1 MFTARFN
8 VRVTPEPLT
17 CPLNVKKRPMKFIFL
32 LLITLAG
39 VAFILPDL
47 DSKKINQ
54 VQVIGSHN
62 SYKQAIDPALF
73 TMLTR
78 TDSVRF
84 KAIEYSH
91 SSLTQ
96 QLDLGLRGL
105 EIDVYADQKGG
116 KYSQPLGLKLVK
128 GQPPYDPNGEMNAP
142 GFKVLHIQDID
153 FRSNCPTFAGCLDE
167 LKRWSDAHP
176 DHYPVFVTMN
186 AKDDTIKRPG
196 FVAPEAFTAN
206 VLNQLDSIVVRGMG
220 RSKLITPDD
229 VRGKRETLE
238 AAVLAGNWPTVKK
251 ARGKFLFVLDE
262 VGGKRAAYIAG
273 HPSLRGRA
281 LFTNSE
287 PGTPEAAFVILNNPT
302 QEEAQI
308 TSLVKKGYFVR
319 TRADADT
326 KQARQ
331 NDYRD
336 FEIAQQSGAQL
347 ITTDYYRPSTHFK
360 SDYVIRFNGGGYVR
374 LNPVSR

>member
-1 MFTARFN
+1 
-8 VRVTPEPLT
+8 
-17 CPLNVKKRPMKFIFL
+17 MKLSAVL
-32 LLITLAG
+32 LLSLVLA
-39 VAFILPDL
+39 AFAVPDL
-47 DSKKINQ
+47 DTLKINQ

-73 TMLTR
+73 RMLTR

-91 SSLTQ
+91 ISLTG

-105 EIDVYADQKGG
+105 EIDVYADDQGG
-116 KYSQPLGLKLVK
+116 KYAKPMGMKLAP
-128 GQPPYDPNGEMNAP
+128 GQSPYDANGEMNAP

-153 FRSNCPTFAGCLDE
+153 FRSNCPTFAGCLAE

-176 DHYPVFVTMN
+176 DHFPVYITMN
-186 AKDDTIKRPG
+186 AKDDVISRPG
-196 FVAPEAFTAN
+196 FVKPAPFTPD
-206 VLNQLDSIVVRGMG
+206 VLSRLDSTVLAGLG
-220 RSKLITPDD
+220 HSKLITPDD

-238 AAVLAGNWPTVKK
+238 AAVLAGNWPTVKS

-262 VGGKRAAYIAG
+262 VGKKRADYITG
-273 HPSLRGRA
+273 HPSLRGRT

-302 QEEAQI
+302 TGQDRIRE
-308 TSLVKKGYFVR
+308 LVKKGYLVR

-326 KQARQ
+326 RQARQ

-336 FEIAQQSGAQL
+336 FELAQQTGAQI
-347 ITTDYYRPSTHFK
+347 ITTDYYHPSTFFT
-360 SDYVIRFNGGGYVR
+360 SDYVIKFADGTYVR
-374 LNPVSR
+374 PTK

>member
-1 MFTARFN
+1 
-8 VRVTPEPLT
+8 
-17 CPLNVKKRPMKFIFL
+17 MKIGL
-32 LLITLAG
+32 LLLATFAVTTL
-39 VAFILPDL
+39 VVPDL

-73 TMLTR
+73 AMLSR
-78 TDSVRF
+78 TDSTRF

-91 SSLTQ
+91 LSLAE

-116 KYSQPLGLKLVK
+116 KYAQPLGLKLAS
-128 GQPPYDPNGEMNAP
+128 GQPPYNANGEMNAP

-153 FRSNCPTFAGCLDE
+153 FRSNCPTFAGCLAE

-196 FVAPEAFTAN
+196 FVLPEAFTAN
-206 VLNQLDSIVVRGMG
+206 VLNQLDSAILHGMG
-220 RSKLITPDD
+220 RTKLITPNDI
-229 VRGKRETLE
+229 RGNHKTLE
-238 AAVLAGNWPTVKK
+238 AAVLAGNWPVVKQ

-262 VGGKRAAYIAG
+262 VGTKRAAYIAG
-273 HPSLRGRA
+273 HPSLQGRV

-287 PGTPEAAFVILNNPT
+287 PGTPEAAFIILNNPT
-302 QEEAQI
+302 QDEARI
-308 TSLVKKGYFVR
+308 TELVKKGYLVR

-336 FEIAQQSGAQL
+336 FEIAQRSGAQI

-360 SDYVIRFNGGGYVR
+360 SDYVVRFNDGGYVR
-374 LNPVSR
+374 PDPVLK

>member
-1 MFTARFN
+1 
-8 VRVTPEPLT
+8 
-17 CPLNVKKRPMKFIFL
+17 MKLAAVLLFSLIVAPFI
-32 LLITLAG
+32 
-39 VAFILPDL
+39 VPDL
-47 DSKKINQ
+47 NGLKINQ
-54 VQVIGSHN
+54 VQVIGTHN

-91 SSLTQ
+91 ISLTG

-105 EIDVYADQKGG
+105 EIDVYEDEKGG
-116 KYSQPLGLKLVK
+116 KYAKPLGMKLAPD
-128 GQPPYDPNGEMNAP
+128 QPPYDADGEMNAP

-153 FRSNCPTFAGCLDE
+153 FRSSCPTFAGCLME

-176 DHYPVFVTMN
+176 NHFPVYITMN
-186 AKDDTIKRPG
+186 AKDDVINRPG
-196 FVAPEAFTAN
+196 FVKPDPFTAE
-206 VLNQLDSIVVRGMG
+206 VLNRLDSTILAGLG
-220 RSKLITPDD
+220 RSKLIIPDD
-229 VRGKRETLE
+229 VRGTNQTLE
-238 AAVLAGNWPTVKK
+238 AAVLAGNWPTVKS
-251 ARGKFLFVLDE
+251 ARNKFLFVLDE
-262 VGGKRAAYIAG
+262 VGKKRADYIAG
-273 HPSLRGRA
+273 HPSLQGRT

-302 QEEAQI
+302 TDQARIRE
-308 TSLVKKGYFVR
+308 LVKKGYLVR

-336 FEIAQQSGAQL
+336 FEIAQQTGAQI
-347 ITTDYYRPSTHFK
+347 ITTDYYQPSTFFK
-360 SDYVIRFNGGGYVR
+360 SNYVVKFADGTYVR
-374 LNPVSR
+374 AMK

>member
-1 MFTARFN
+1 
-8 VRVTPEPLT
+8 
-17 CPLNVKKRPMKFIFL
+17 MKLSAVL
-32 LLITLAG
+32 LLSLVIA
-39 VAFILPDL
+39 AFTVPDL
-47 DSKKINQ
+47 DGLKINQ

-78 TDSVRF
+78 TDSIRF

-91 SSLTQ
+91 ISLTD
-96 QLDLGLRGL
+96 QLNLGLRGL
-105 EIDVYADQKGG
+105 EIDVYADAQGG
-116 KYSQPLGLKLVK
+116 KYAKPFGIKLAP
-128 GQPPYDPNGEMNAP
+128 GQQAYDANGEMNAP

-153 FRSNCPTFAGCLDE
+153 FRSNCPTFAGCLTE

-176 DHYPVFVTMN
+176 DHFPVYITMN
-186 AKDDTIKRPG
+186 AKDDVISRPG
-196 FVAPEAFTAN
+196 FVKPEPFTAD
-206 VLNQLDSIVVRGMG
+206 VLNRLDSAVLAGMG
-220 RSKLITPDD
+220 RGKLITPDD
-229 VRGKRETLE
+229 VRGVRTSGKRETLE
-238 AAVLAGNWPTVKK
+238 AAVLAGNWPTVKS

-262 VGGKRAAYIAG
+262 VGKKRAAYIDG
-273 HPSLRGRA
+273 HPSLQGRT

-302 QEEAQI
+302 TDQARIRE
-308 TSLVKKGYFVR
+308 LVKKGYLVR

-336 FEIAQQSGAQL
+336 FELAQQTGAQI
-347 ITTDYYRPSTHFK
+347 ITTDYYRPSTFFT
-360 SDYVIRFNGGGYVR
+360 SSYVVKFADGGYVQAAK
-374 LNPVSR
+374 

>member
-1 MFTARFN
+1 
-8 VRVTPEPLT
+8 
-17 CPLNVKKRPMKFIFL
+17 MKLFFL
-32 LLITLAG
+32 LLVTLA
-39 VAFILPDL
+39 VTAFSLPDL
-47 DSKKINQ
+47 DTKKINQ

-73 TMLTR
+73 TMLSR

-91 SSLTQ
+91 ISLTE

-116 KYSQPLGLKLVK
+116 KYAQPLGLKLAK
-128 GQPPYDPNGEMNAP
+128 DQPPYDANGEMDAP

-153 FRSNCPTFAGCLDE
+153 FRSSCPTFAGCLTE

-176 DHYPVFVTMN
+176 DHYPVYVTMN

-196 FVAPEAFTAN
+196 FVVPEAFTAN
-206 VLNQLDSIVVRGMG
+206 VLNQLDSVVLRGLG
-220 RSKLITPDD
+220 RTKLITPDD
-229 VRGKRETLE
+229 VRGKSKTLE

-262 VGGKRAAYIAG
+262 TGAKRAAYIAG
-273 HPSLRGRA
+273 HPSLQGRA

-287 PGTPEAAFVILNNPT
+287 PGAPEAAFVILNNPT
-302 QEEAQI
+302 TDEAQI
-308 TSLVKKGYFVR
+308 TDLVRKGYLVR
-319 TRADADT
+319 TRADGDT

-336 FEIAQQSGAQL
+336 FEIAQRSGAQV

-360 SDYVIRFNGGGYVR
+360 SDYVIRFSDGSYVR
-374 LNPVSR
+374 PDPVSR